1 MILWNR
7 LNGCQWREKY
17 RNASTGSA
25 RTEELLTSRRNFP
38 FALSLSKGSQ
48 IVLSESAGGAHRE
61 LDHLVGRCGVGDDGN
76 RRDAGTGRATRP
88 PQTGGDRRDRA
99 AGEKR
104 QRVAVRVVVDGSA
117 ARRHERSAE
126 LVREEYP
133 AVDARDRALAESV
146 GGERDH
152 RRHRREPIEA
162 V

>member
-25 RTEELLTSRRNFP
+25 RTEELMTSRRNFP

-76 RRDAGTGRATRP
+76 RRDAVTRRANLPR
-88 PQTGGDRRDRA
+88 QTGGDQRDP
-99 AGEKR
+99 
-104 QRVAVRVVVDGSA
+104 A
-117 ARRHERSAE
+117 AREKPP
-126 LVREEYP
+126 LVTVP
-133 AVDARDRALAESV
+133 FTL
-146 GGERDH
+146 H
-152 RRHRREPIEA
+152 
-162 V
+162 